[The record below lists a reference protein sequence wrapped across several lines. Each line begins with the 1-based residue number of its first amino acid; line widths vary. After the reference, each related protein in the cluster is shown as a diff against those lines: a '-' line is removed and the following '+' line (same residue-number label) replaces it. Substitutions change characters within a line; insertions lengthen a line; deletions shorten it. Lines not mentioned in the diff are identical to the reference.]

1 MTNNTDVD
9 NIAVQIL
16 KQILQEAQDEWLD
29 ENSKYKEYR
38 KLQIDKRGS
47 FGERFFSQTLSQIYF
62 RRFWK

>member
-38 KLQIDKRGS
+38 KLQID
-47 FGERFFSQTLSQIYF
+47 T
-62 RRFWK
+62 